1 LAVSSVD
8 HGVNESNPTK
18 RGRKAALVEQIDS
31 KVQFFLFFFFFINS
45 VQDSGGVLNF
55 SIVRAGAKL
64 IVLLHDRSLLFAN
77 EGYTELMG

>member
-1 LAVSSVD
+1 MAVSSDD

-18 RGRKAALVEQIDS
+18 RGRTAALVENIDS
-31 KVQFFLFFFFFINS
+31 KFHFFFFFINS

-55 SIVRAGAKL
+55 SIV

-77 EGYTELMG
+77 GGYTELMG

>member
-1 LAVSSVD
+1 MNQIQLSVAEKLHWLNKLIRKSS
-8 HGVNESNPTK
+8 
-18 RGRKAALVEQIDS
+18 
-31 KVQFFLFFFFFINS
+31 FFCFFFFFINS